1 MIVPSSLKNEDGH
14 LAIIGALVLLTLLTV
29 VSISASLVA
38 NTEVAIARNEFV
50 YRRNFYLAEGAALEA
65 ADHLGAQ
72 GHLGENTP
80 AWLEKATGELDLD
93 SVKHYWNHTA
103 AEGDA
108 VIPEPSV
115 VDLHHTLFIAAH
127 EGTARGFSLSLDR
140 PTVHSLSIY
149 GRCAW
154 NGVSVIKMGYQ
165 AAY

>member
-1 MIVPSSLKNEDGH
+1 MLIPSSLHNEDGS

-29 VSISASLVA
+29 ISISASRVA
-38 NTEVAIARNEFV
+38 STEVAIARNDTV

-65 ADHLGAQ
+65 ADHLAAYGN
-72 GHLGENTP
+72 LSEN
-80 AWLEKATGELDLD
+80 ARSWMEMATGELDMD
-93 SVKHYWNHTA
+93 SVKNYWDNSASDSDT
-103 AEGDA
+103 

-115 VDLHHTLFIAAH
+115 VDPNHALFVVGH
-127 EGTARGFSLSLDR
+127 EGTAKGHSINMDR